1 MPLQEIPMTKP
12 FPLRLARGALLGAT
26 LALSASIGAA
36 GAHETVKPLFQQPLP
51 NVPGKT
57 FTTVIVDFAP
67 GVDAAPHRHGQA
79 FVYAY
84 VLSGAV
90 RSQLEGEPAKTYQTG
105 QFWSE
110 PPGAHHLATVNA
122 SATAPARL
130 LVTFV
135 ADTGEALK
143 IDDTASAGH

>member
-1 MPLQEIPMTKP
+1 MSKP
-12 FPLRLARGALLGAT
+12 HSHSGARGALLGAV
-26 LALSASIGAA
+26 LALSAAIGAA
-36 GAHETVKPLFQQPLP
+36 GAHETVKPLFQQALP

-57 FTTVIVDFAP
+57 FTTVIVDFPP
-67 GVDAAPHRHGQA
+67 GVEAVPHRHGDA

-84 VLSGAV
+84 VLSGVV
-90 RSQLEGEPAKTYQTG
+90 RSQLEGEPVKTYQAG

-135 ADTGEALK
+135 ADTGVALK
-143 IDDTASAGH
+143 VDDAPAAAH